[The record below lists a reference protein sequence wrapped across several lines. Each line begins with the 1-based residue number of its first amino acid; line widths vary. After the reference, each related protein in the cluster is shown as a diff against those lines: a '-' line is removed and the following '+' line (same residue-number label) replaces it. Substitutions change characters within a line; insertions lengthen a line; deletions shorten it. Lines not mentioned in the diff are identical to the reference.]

1 MTYDWT
7 GRRTKTLRLCRQV
20 TGLFLAIFALA
31 LPLLM
36 FV

>member
-7 GRRTKTLRLCRQV
+7 GRRTKLLRLFRQL
-20 TGLFLAIFALA
+20 TGLFLAAFALA

-36 FV
+36 FI